1 MLNSAILLW
10 MVHKDSEI
18 WQISPF
24 YEILRDKI
32 QDKEIYLFS
41 FWRKNTQ
48 ILLFDNIAVFS
59 RDLSKK
65 SHSQILWLCLQTS
78 GKIGTWLLIRIQKA
92 IIVVADKF

>member
-10 MVHKDSEI
+10 MVHKYSEI

-41 FWRKNTQ
+41 FWRKNTNSF
-48 ILLFDNIAVFS
+48 I
-59 RDLSKK
+59 
-65 SHSQILWLCLQTS
+65 W
-78 GKIGTWLLIRIQKA
+78 
-92 IIVVADKF
+92 